1 MVSSGINGEKDLW
14 ELIEE
19 EYSEGFSVQD
29 FRCLGGFNERLGSWG
44 PIIENSRY
52 FKSLL
57 MEFAK
62 ILDNRFMNELNYGLN
77 DFLSKIQHKDTGKP
91 LNITY
96 KGNPVN
102 IDYLLSAEEILFLY
116 EELNEAQ
123 RIMEIG
129 PGFGRLPH
137 SILQQF
143 KNIEN
148 YQIVDLDFMLP
159 FQQEY
164 LREVLTKDEYN
175 KIEFLS
181 PKEISNISNI
191 DLTINIDSFQEI
203 KPDIVRDYLDFI
215 SKNSKYFYSKNAVC
229 KYHPSSVDIKDYN
242 LEQYEAALEMGLC
255 RDVIDIYDDEKLKI
269 AKEHYVQAY
278 CPKQMKEIKSQDCFG
293 QYNYYYSVLYSS

>member
-29 FRCLGGFNERLGSWG
+29 FRELGGFNERLGSWG

-57 MEFAK
+57 IEFAK
-62 ILDNRFMNELNYGLN
+62 NLDNRFMNELNYGLN

-116 EELNEAQ
+116 KELNEAQ
-123 RIMEIG
+123 SIMEIG

-148 YQIVDLDFMLP
+148 YHLVDLDFMLP